1 MRAILCVAAACAV
14 AHPRTVAAF
23 CWTPGRTHATLN
35 PYLAPGTLPLAMG
48 RARRASAA
56 GHATKASMAASRAA
70 GFQREAARIATLH
83 AATATAMEAAVPAV
97 ERLLRAI
104 SSVVVM
110 SFSSLLASAAR
121 LAASLILLFSLT
133 LSTPALSSMVQADV
147 HREPPA
153 HSLLVHSPL
162 ASGARN
168 SDMSVH

>member
-23 CWTPGRTHATLN
+23 CWTPGRTHAALN
-35 PYLAPGTLPLAMG
+35 PYQAPGTLPLVMG

-56 GHATKASMAASRAA
+56 GHATKASMAASR
-70 GFQREAARIATLH
+70 IATLP

-97 ERLLRAI
+97 EHLFRAI
-104 SSVVVM
+104 SSVMVM
-110 SFSSLLASAAR
+110 SFTSLLASAAR

-153 HSLLVHSPL
+153 RSLLVHSPL
-162 ASGARN
+162 ASGAKN